1 MKSPKLR
8 IALNIISYLMIIDG
22 VWLAIVSLPFT
33 FGSGTF
39 NGGSTFALVYIMSEL
54 SLLVVYLGFKE
65 LYNKSK
71 EEE

>member
-8 IALNIISYLMIIDG
+8 VILNVISYLMIING
-22 VWLAIVSLPFT
+22 IWLAIVSIPFT
-33 FGSGTF
+33 WGFGVF

-54 SLLVVYLGFKE
+54 SLLVIYFGFRE

-71 EEE
+71 EE